1 MNTTQDRLR
10 SLMTASWNMSFWP
23 TLWRVTLG
31 ILIMAF
37 HGAPKVLEGKMGGM
51 IEDLTTLGWPMPTVQ
66 AFMASYIEF
75 AGGILLIL
83 GLFTRPVAAAM
94 VVLFAIITFV
104 YLGQDPFIAKE
115 KAFVFLMMSIYVFW
129 AGPGTWSVDH
139 FLFRKT
145 AAPGPAA
152 R

>member
-1 MNTTQDRLR
+1 
-10 SLMTASWNMSFWP
+10 MTDDSQGPQHRWFVRGDLDGFFGLAVDN
-23 TLWRVTLG
+23 
-31 ILIMAF
+31 LIQF
-37 HGAPKVLEGKMGGM
+37 
-51 IEDLTTLGWPMPTVQ
+51 
-66 AFMASYIEF
+66 
-75 AGGILLIL
+75 LLIL

-94 VVLFAIITFV
+94 VALFAIITFV

-139 FLFRKT
+139 LLFRKT
-145 AAPGPAA
+145 AAPEPAA